1 MDPSTQTLLTM
12 FIAVTALAVLIQ
24 MGILIAL
31 FLSVKKTSARVE
43 SLADEVQRRGLPVL
57 DAAHTILLESRVNLG
72 AITSNLAATTASIR
86 SKVEHLDGAVDDVL
100 DRARLQVIRADQMV
114 SRTLDRVEETT
125 EMVQDTVV
133 SPVRQIAALVHGL
146 QVGIDTL
153 VGRSRKRASSRE
165 MVRASQ
171 EEEMFI

>member
-1 MDPSTQTLLTM
+1 MDPSTLTLLTL
-12 FIAVTALAVLIQ
+12 FIAVTALAVLVQ

-31 FLSVKKTSARVE
+31 FLSIKKTSARVD
-43 SLADEVQRRGLPVL
+43 SLANDLERRGLPVL

-72 AITSNLAATTASIR
+72 NLTSNLAATSASVR
-86 SKVEHLDGAVDDVL
+86 SQVERFDGAVDDLL
-100 DRARLQVIRADQMV
+100 DRTRLQVIRADQMV

-125 EMVQDTVV
+125 EMVQETVV

-153 VGRSRKRASSRE
+153 VGRSRKRASPRE
-165 MVRASQ
+165 VVRASQ